1 MASSVTGPWRRGS
14 AAHAPH
20 GTEFEDFEARSG
32 GHKKALN
39 FAESHEFVAFAFVLS
54 AGNFLLASGIYSIY
68 IVIAQMDLSEI
79 IQTHHKITTR
89 DCVDL

>member
-1 MASSVTGPWRRGS
+1 MAVRRMHPMAQS
-14 AAHAPH
+14 LKILKHDA
-20 GTEFEDFEARSG
+20 G